1 MRISRGLVYNK
12 DTAGHRVGRNQDKG
26 VRHGSAG
33 LFFAGTGKTCPA
45 KGENPL
51 NASKEDII
59 RLVEENDVNFI
70 RLQFTDIAGTLKN
83 VAITKSQLEKALDN
97 ECVFDGSSLDGF
109 AREAESDMC
118 LQPDRDTF
126 TMLPWRPTHYGVAR
140 LICDVYS
147 PDGRPF
153 EGDPRQILK
162 RQTERAAALGY
173 DFLVGP
179 ECEFFLFQTD
189 DNGLP
194 TTTTHDT
201 AGYFDLGTVD
211 MGGDIRREICLTLE
225 SMGFEVEASHHE
237 ASAGQHEIDFKY
249 DTALRT
255 ADNIMTFKMA
265 VKSIAKSSGAY
276 ATFMPKPVTGSNGSG
291 MHLNFALTKDG
302 QNCFADPNDPAG
314 HGLSETAYRFLA
326 GILKHAGAL
335 TAVCNQTVNSYKRLI
350 SGDEAPVYITWSYC
364 SRSPLVRIPSMR
376 GKGARLEFRS
386 PDPSANPYL
395 TLACCLA
402 AGLDGMENELTPPP
416 AVNENCHAMSAVERA
431 KLGVKTLPLS
441 LNEAVE
447 ELKKDPVVSGV
458 LGCHALNSFIREK
471 ESEWEE
477 YNRAVTGWEIENYL
491 ETY

>member
-1 MRISRGLVYNK
+1 M
-12 DTAGHRVGRNQDKG
+12 
-26 VRHGSAG
+26 SA
-33 LFFAGTGKTCPA
+33 
-45 KGENPL
+45 N
-51 NASKEDII
+51 SKEDVI

-70 RLQFTDIAGTLKN
+70 RLQFTDITGTLKN
-83 VAITKSQLEKALDN
+83 VAITKSQLKKALDN

-109 AREAESDMC
+109 SREAECDMC

-126 TMLPWRPTHYGVAR
+126 TMLPWRPSHYGVAR

-147 PDGRPF
+147 PDGKPF

-162 RQTERAAALGY
+162 KQTERASALGY
-173 DFLVGP
+173 GFLVGP

-237 ASAGQHEIDFKY
+237 ASSGQHEIDFRY

-265 VKSIAKSSGAY
+265 VKSIAKASGSY
-276 ATFMPKPVTGSNGSG
+276 ATFMPKPVAGSNGSG

-302 QNCFADPNDPAG
+302 KNCFADPADPAG
-314 HGLSETAYRFLA
+314 YGLSGTAYRFLA
-326 GILKHAGAL
+326 GILDHAPAL
-335 TAVCNQTVNSYKRLI
+335 TAVCNQTVNSYKRLL
-350 SGDEAPVYITWSYC
+350 SGDEAPAYVTWSRC
-364 SRSPLVRIPSMR
+364 SRSPLVRVPSEKGR
-376 GKGARLEFRS
+376 GARLEFRS

-395 TLACCLA
+395 ALACCLA
-402 AGLDGMENELTPPP
+402 AGLDGVERGLTPPP
-416 AVNENCHAMSAVERA
+416 AVDGSCHAMTPAERA
-431 KLGVKTLPLS
+431 KLGVKSLPLS
-441 LNEAVE
+441 LREAME
-447 ELKKDPVVSGV
+447 ALKQDPVVSGV
-458 LGCHALNSFIREK
+458 FGSHALNSFLREK
-471 ESEWEE
+471 GSEWDE